1 MTTNTSLH
9 IEDQAKKKLRD
20 YLEKEMRQHD
30 RAAKYK
36 SLAAHLL
43 LWIAIISSAIATLNI
58 GAITVENKGVNIWA
72 AVPVVVLYIMNT
84 FKYEARARWHKVKA
98 RALQGFL
105 FELDFKKDI
114 ETDDLSMRVM
124 SKLIELD
131 DIKGELGVP
140 SEKLFLP
147 GNAPQ
152 PNANKV

>member
-1 MTTNTSLH
+1 MATETPLH
-9 IEDQAKKKLRD
+9 NEDQSKKKLRE

-43 LWIAIISSAIATLNI
+43 LWIAIISSALATFNI
-58 GAITVENKGVNIWA
+58 KVGWLKDENVNVLA
-72 AVPVVVLYIMNT
+72 AVPVVILYIIST

-105 FELDFKKDI
+105 FELDFKKNV
-114 ETDDLSMRVM
+114 ETDELSIRVM
-124 SKLIELD
+124 QKLIELD

-140 SEKLFLP
+140 SDKLFLP
-147 GNAPQ
+147 GNSIQ
-152 PNANKV
+152 PTANKP